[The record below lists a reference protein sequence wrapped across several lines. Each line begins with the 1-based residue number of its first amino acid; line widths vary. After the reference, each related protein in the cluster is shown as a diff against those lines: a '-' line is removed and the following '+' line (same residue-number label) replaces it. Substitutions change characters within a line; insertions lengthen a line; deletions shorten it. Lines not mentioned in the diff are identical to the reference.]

1 MKKDTIELIVIIDE
15 SGSMGNVKSD
25 TIGGFNSFLETHQKL
40 GGDAKLTLVKFDTK
54 YSIVN
59 NGTPVQDVLKL
70 DNDTYSP
77 GGMTALLDAV
87 GKTIDEVG
95 KRLSATEEDERPEK
109 VMVMI
114 ITDGEENSSREYTI
128 ENVRNKIKEQ
138 QDKYKCEFVFLGA
151 DQDAWSNASSM
162 GMHKSVNFSQSDMGN
177 TLKKMSHYSSSY
189 RTRGVA
195 DMKSYDMSNEEIDKD
210 ITSMVNDS
218 AKDLDKNL
226 ETT

>member
-95 KRLSATEEDERPEK
+95 KRLSGTPEEERPEK

-114 ITDGEENSSREYTI
+114 ITDGEENSSREYSHGH
-128 ENVRNKIKEQ
+128 VKNKIKEQ
-138 QDKYKCEFVFLGA
+138 QEKYKWEFVFLGA
-151 DQDAWSNASSM
+151 DQDAWSNA
-162 GMHKSVNFSQSDMGN
+162 GAIGVHNAVNFVQADMGN
-177 TLKKMSHYSSSY
+177 TLKKMSHYSSNY

-195 DMKSYDMSNEEIDKD
+195 DMNSYNMSDAEIDKD
-210 ITSMVNDS
+210 LKTMLDDS
-218 AKDLDKNL
+218 AKDLDNTK
-226 ETT
+226 TT